1 MHVNHINLKLDRVR
15 QFCINEKV
23 DEVYMRSL
31 IRRDF
36 LGGKNAMKTDRRQVN
51 RKKVLQYII
60 FALILLIFQ
69 KMSVMAG
76 KYVADLFS
84 YEKLDPYNAYAWNFL
99 HHITMLVIGLFAV
112 LILRKPLK
120 VGFGLGLGDRKTGT
134 RFVVR
139 YTAVL
144 AGVSLI
150 VHILM
155 KISNSLP
162 VYAFPLNTSNIV
174 GTLCFQLFL
183 TGPAEELLYRALPI
197 TILVRFFGE
206 NAKFKWGITLENIIA
221 AFLFAVAHMKWSLFP
236 LSIEANWFQLVYA
249 FAQGIISGK
258 AYQDSGSVFYPMMMH
273 SISNVLMVGTG
284 YLLLFL

>member
-1 MHVNHINLKLDRVR
+1 
-15 QFCINEKV
+15 
-23 DEVYMRSL
+23 
-31 IRRDF
+31 
-36 LGGKNAMKTDRRQVN
+36 MKTDRRQVN

-258 AYQDSGSVFYPMMMH
+258 AYQDSGSVIYPMMMH